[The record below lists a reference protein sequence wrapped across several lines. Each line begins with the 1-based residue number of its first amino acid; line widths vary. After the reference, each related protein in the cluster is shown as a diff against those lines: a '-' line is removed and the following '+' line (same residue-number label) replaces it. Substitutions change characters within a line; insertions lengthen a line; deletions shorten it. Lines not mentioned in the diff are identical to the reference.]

1 MIAPV
6 VIDEGF
12 ITERLFQDDF
22 ATLGKWLRRCGRIVF
37 SELPSALPA
46 PADPGGAT
54 RLVKQLGDRRQ
65 VTNIEPFGEARN
77 GLAQRLEPAVDR
89 LQGRD
94 AGEFAVLTPFGLIC
108 SGLICF
114 VVLRAGEG

>member
-37 SELPSALPA
+37 SELSTALPA

-54 RLVKQLGDRRQ
+54 RLV
-65 VTNIEPFGEARN
+65 E
-77 GLAQRLEPAVDR
+77 
-89 LQGRD
+89 
-94 AGEFAVLTPFGLIC
+94 
-108 SGLICF
+108 
-114 VVLRAGEG
+114 